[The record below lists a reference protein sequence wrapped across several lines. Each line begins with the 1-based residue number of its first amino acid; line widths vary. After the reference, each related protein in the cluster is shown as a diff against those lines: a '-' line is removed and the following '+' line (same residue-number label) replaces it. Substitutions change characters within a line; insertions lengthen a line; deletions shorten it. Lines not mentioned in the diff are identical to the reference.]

1 MMVAEHQ
8 HKAFGDVRRRLARIE
23 GHVAGVRRMWESGR
37 SCDEVLLQMG
47 ALRAAIDRAA
57 RIIMRDHAESCI
69 AKALQQGRGEDAVE
83 DLIGALER
91 FL

>member
-1 MMVAEHQ
+1 MTGEHQ
-8 HKAFGDVRRRLARIE
+8 HKALEDVTRRLARIE
-23 GHVAGVRRMWESGR
+23 GHVGGVRRMWESGR
-37 SCDEVLLQMG
+37 PCDEVLLQLA

-69 AKALQQGRGEDAVE
+69 AKALQQGRGEEAVD